1 MFKKR
6 IPIIEKKTVKNRI
19 SPIYTLKF
27 PPSPAIHEIIWEAI
41 KNCWYDDLEIQI
53 ESRFYYVDRYLFTH
67 YARNFRSCSSSFLQ
81 FPGQKVQMGM
91 LVRIYEWMLGD
102 DLAFPIGN
110 ELIPFFSA
118 AKFLGVK
125 KLLEQYWG
133 TFSKRGDRGIWELN
147 AFHTYL
153 MAREFQCQ
161 DIMTVML
168 SRLRKCLLPLVA
180 SREFLE
186 FDVNEV
192 ACLLGQDMLCVNSED
207 ELFFAAVYWL
217 NFAWEE
223 RKKHAV
229 NLMSKVRFC
238 FLSPWL
244 LRSMDNNPENACI
257 GEIAQMP
264 EVSIQSWF

>member
-1 MFKKR
+1 
-6 IPIIEKKTVKNRI
+6 
-19 SPIYTLKF
+19 
-27 PPSPAIHEIIWEAI
+27 
-41 KNCWYDDLEIQI
+41 
-53 ESRFYYVDRYLFTH
+53 
-67 YARNFRSCSSSFLQ
+67 
-81 FPGQKVQMGM
+81 MGM

-153 MAREFQCQ
+153 MAREFHCQ

-264 EVSIQSWF
+264 EVSIQSWFLETQISN